1 MSTIPLRTHVRP
13 AGEGVAVI
21 ELTGDVTAACETELM
36 DAYREAG
43 RVEIRG
49 VVLDFTRLDY
59 MNSSGIGLLVTLL
72 VRAKREGKQV
82 SAYGLSD
89 HYRQIFELTRLD
101 EVISVHDEEERAVA
115 AARTRPGTP
124 PAVLPG
130 QRAPGG

>member
-13 AGEGVAVI
+13 AGDGVAVI
-21 ELTGDVTAACETELM
+21 ELTGDVTAACESELM

-43 RVEIRG
+43 RAEIRG
-49 VVLDFTRLDY
+49 IVLDFTGLDY

-72 VRAKREGKQV
+72 VRARREGRQI

-101 EVISVHDEEERAVA
+101 VVISVHDDEERALA
-115 AARTRPGTP
+115 AARIE
-124 PAVLPG
+124 
-130 QRAPGG
+130 APVR

>member
-13 AGEGVAVI
+13 AGDGVAVI
-21 ELTGDVTAACETELM
+21 ELTGDVTAACESELM

-43 RVEIRG
+43 RAEIRG
-49 VVLDFTRLDY
+49 IVLDFTGLDY

-72 VRAKREGKQV
+72 VRARREGRQI

-101 EVISVHDEEERAVA
+101 EVISVHDDEERALA
-115 AARTRPGTP
+115 AARIE
-124 PAVLPG
+124 
-130 QRAPGG
+130 APVR

>member
-13 AGEGVAVI
+13 AEDGVAVI
-21 ELTGDVTAACETELM
+21 ELSGDVTAACESELM

-43 RVEIRG
+43 RAEIRG
-49 VVLDFTRLDY
+49 IVLDFTGLDY

-72 VRAKREGKQV
+72 VRAKREGRQI

-101 EVISVHDEEERAVA
+101 EVISVHDYEGQAVTA
-115 AARTRPGTP
+115 AGTGA
-124 PAVLPG
+124 AV
-130 QRAPGG
+130 R